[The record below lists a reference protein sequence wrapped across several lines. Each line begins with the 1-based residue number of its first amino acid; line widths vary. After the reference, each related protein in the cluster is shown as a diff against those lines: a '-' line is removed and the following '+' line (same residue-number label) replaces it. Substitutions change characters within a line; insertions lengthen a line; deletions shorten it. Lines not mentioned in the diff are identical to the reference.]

1 MAGREPQAAQQL
13 LVQEHF
19 LRQLLWG
26 GGKKSGSL
34 LGKLGNGDEV
44 KTSSMSKYVDKGENV
59 EFIRF
64 SEIGKSAYAQ
74 NRAMDTN
81 VSKLNKIKEGDGVKL
96 KGSYYIKGDKGLFY
110 EIHNSGI
117 LQNLSP
123 RSVAHDIAT
132 SNANVVYLKA
142 KGSK

>member
-1 MAGREPQAAQQL
+1 MSSNNAAAS
-13 LVQEHF
+13 
-19 LRQLLWG
+19 RSING
-26 GGKKSGSL
+26 GGESGSL
-34 LGKLGNGDEV
+34 LEKLGNGDEV

-59 EFIRF
+59 EFVRF

-96 KGSYYIKGDKGLFY
+96 KGSYYIKGNKGLFY
-110 EIHNSGI
+110 EIHKSGI

-132 SNANVVYLKA
+132 SNANVVHLKA